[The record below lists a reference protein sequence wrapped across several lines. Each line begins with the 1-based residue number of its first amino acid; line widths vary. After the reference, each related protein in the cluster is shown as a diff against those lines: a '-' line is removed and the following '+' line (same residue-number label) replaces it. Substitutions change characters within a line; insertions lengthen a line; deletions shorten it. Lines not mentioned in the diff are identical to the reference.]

1 MSKKHGEHKE
11 AHEKGAVEEQV
22 KKEEIREQE
31 SQAAE
36 TEQAEKPKAENDS
49 LAKIAELE
57 AKVKEYEELAKRKMA
72 DFDNFRKRT
81 IAEREQM
88 KQMMEDKVITEF
100 LLVLDNL
107 DRALDAGKQNRDFDA
122 LMEGIESIRH
132 IFMSV
137 LSQYGVERMDSV
149 GKEFDPRIH
158 EALHMVEGDYEKQTV
173 IDEMEKAFMRRDK
186 VLRTGRVSV
195 GMPAKKNGFSQEEKT
210 GKE

>member
-1 MSKKHGEHKE
+1 MSKKHGEHQGAHDK
-11 AHEKGAVEEQV
+11 ASGHEKVGREEAQHKENESVETG
-22 KKEEIREQE
+22 R
-31 SQAAE
+31 
-36 TEQAEKPKAENDS
+36 AEKPEGEKDS
-49 LAKIAELE
+49 LAKIEELE
-57 AKVKEYEELAKRKMA
+57 AKVREYEDLAKRKMA

-88 KQMMEDKVITEF
+88 RQMLEDKVITEF

-107 DRALDAGKQNRDFDA
+107 DRALSAGRQNKDFDA

-158 EALHMVEGDYEKQTV
+158 QALHMVEGDYEKQTV
-173 IDEMEKAFMRRDK
+173 IDEMERAFMRKDK
-186 VLRTGRVSV
+186 VLRTGKVSV
-195 GMPAKKNGFSQEEKT
+195 GMPVKKKEAEAGEKAEEK
-210 GKE
+210 